1 MAKDDNLIQR
11 PRPRRRCQTAGE
23 KEALRLKRL
32 RDEFGTSA
40 IDPDEPEL
48 SPAFPCG
55 ALACA
60 FKDAQQIHAK
70 PGKRFNPKALVKRT
84 AAICPLT
91 EDQQKE
97 LERWLRW
104 LSDRRYVTRD
114 GYQSPVLQWLL
125 SAPAMNSPWPGDA
138 DGIWRAKVDE
148 EHERRLAA
156 NAAKEQEKA
165 KKDAKAR
172 EEAENASVG
181 AGSEESE
188 KSHSDAQSPASDG
201 DRADE
206 DTVPDWAAAWSV
218 PGTKEAE
225 PVGYDRSSLYKT
237 ETKTVAAESLRRPD
251 LPYGAFR
258 SGEVLANKFFE
269 ALRDASDAELVAR
282 ATNLSQDADAARK
295 AMARSNDVAR
305 CIEQVFEQIGL
316 PLPEAN
322 R

>member
-1 MAKDDNLIQR
+1 MSKEDAATK
-11 PRPRRRCQTAGE
+11 PARPRRRSQTAGE

-55 ALACA
+55 ALTCA

-125 SAPAMNSPWPGDA
+125 SAPPMNSLWPGDA
-138 DGIWRAKVDE
+138 DGIWRRKVDE
-148 EHERRLAA
+148 EHTRRLAA
-156 NAAKEQEKA
+156 
-165 KKDAKAR
+165 KDAKAR
-172 EEAENASVG
+172 EEAEDASVG
-181 AGSEESE
+181 AGSDESE
-188 KSHSDAQSPASDG
+188 QSHSDAQSPASDG

-206 DTVPDWAAAWSV
+206 DTVPDYAAAWSV

-237 ETKTVAAESLRRPD
+237 ETETVAAECLRRPD

-282 ATNLSQDADAARK
+282 ALNLSEDADATRK
-295 AMARSNDVAR
+295 ALARSADVAR
-305 CIEQVFEQIGL
+305 CIEQIFEQIGL
-316 PLPEAN
+316 PLPGAK

>member
-1 MAKDDNLIQR
+1 MSKEDAATK
-11 PRPRRRCQTAGE
+11 PARPRRRSQTAGE

-32 RDEFGTSA
+32 REEFGNSA

-48 SPAFPCG
+48 SPGFPCG

-70 PGKRFNPKALVKRT
+70 PTKRFNPKALVKRT

-91 EDQQKE
+91 EEQQGE

-104 LSDRRYVTRD
+104 LNDRRYVTRD

-138 DGIWRAKVDE
+138 DGIWRTKVDD
-148 EHERRLAA
+148 EHELRLVA
-156 NAAKEQEKA
+156 
-165 KKDAKAR
+165 KDAKTRDIA
-172 EEAENASVG
+172 EEPSVG
-181 AGSEESE
+181 AVSEDTEPPHSVAKSSGGS
-188 KSHSDAQSPASDG
+188 G
-201 DRADE
+201 DRANE
-206 DTVPDWAAAWSV
+206 GEVPDYAAAWSV
-218 PGTKEAE
+218 PE
-225 PVGYDRSSLYKT
+225 PKQSELLVEDKRSSLYET
-237 ETKTVAAESLRRPD
+237 ETESAVSMRRPN

-269 ALRDASDAELVAR
+269 ALRDAPDAELAAR
-282 ATNLSQDADAARK
+282 ASNLSENADATRK
-295 AMARSNDVAR
+295 AMARSAAVAR
-305 CIEQVFEQIGL
+305 CIEQVFNQIGL
-316 PLPEAN
+316 PLPEAK

>member
-1 MAKDDNLIQR
+1 MSKDNSSVLR
-11 PRPRRRCQTAGE
+11 PRPRRRSQTAGE

-32 RDEFGTSA
+32 REEFGTSA

-48 SPAFPCG
+48 SPGFPCG

-70 PGKRFNPKALVKRT
+70 PTKRFNPKALVKRT

-97 LERWLRW
+97 LEHWLRW

-125 SAPAMNSPWPGDA
+125 SAPPMNSAWPGDP

-156 NAAKEQEKA
+156 KDAKEQGKA
-165 KKDAKAR
+165 RKDAKAR

-181 AGSEESE
+181 AVSEENGQP
-188 KSHSDAQSPASDG
+188 HSDAQSTRGSGEQAN
-201 DRADE
+201 E
-206 DTVPDWAAAWSV
+206 VEVPDYVAAWSRYGSERADPLEV
-218 PGTKEAE
+218 ERP
-225 PVGYDRSSLYKT
+225 RSDDANLQF
-237 ETKTVAAESLRRPD
+237 ARALRRPAF
-251 LPYGAFR
+251 PAGAFFK
-258 SGEVLANKFFE
+258 GELLANKFFE
-269 ALRDASDAELVAR
+269 ALKDGPDAELVAR
-282 ATNLSQDADAARK
+282 ASNLSKDADATRK
-295 AMARSNDVAR
+295 AMARSTDVAR
-305 CIEQVFEQIGL
+305 CIKLVFEQIGL
-316 PLPEAN
+316 PLPEAK

>member
-1 MAKDDNLIQR
+1 MSKDDDAIQR
-11 PRPRRRCQTAGE
+11 PRPRRRSQTAGE

-32 RDEFGTSA
+32 REEFGTSA

-125 SAPAMNSPWPGDA
+125 SAPAMNSLWPGDA
-138 DGIWRAKVDE
+138 DGIWRRKVDE
-148 EHERRLAA
+148 EHTHRLAA
-156 NAAKEQEKA
+156 
-165 KKDAKAR
+165 KDAKAR
-172 EEAENASVG
+172 EEAEDASVG

-188 KSHSDAQSPASDG
+188 QSHSDAQSPASDG

-206 DTVPDWAAAWSV
+206 DTVPDYAAAWSV
-218 PGTKEAE
+218 PGAKEAE
-225 PVGYDRSSLYKT
+225 PVGYGRSSLYKT
-237 ETKTVAAESLRRPD
+237 KTETVAADSLRRPD

-282 ATNLSQDADAARK
+282 ATNLSQDADAMRK
-295 AMARSNDVAR
+295 AMARSTDVAR